1 MVESSET
8 CRELIMLELNIVA
21 SVNWNATYGER
32 LREMRGKVPMQ
43 RLADEVSEKYG
54 YRVTKQYIQMLERPF
69 GEKASKTVSFI
80 LLRYICAALGN
91 DVQSLFGSPK
101 IIEQNK

>member
-1 MVESSET
+1 MAESSET
-8 CRELIMLELNIVA
+8 CRELIMLELDIVA

-80 LLRYICAALGN
+80 LLRYICAVLGN